1 MKVTNCDNMILIHG
15 TEPHLIRE
23 KVAELEV
30 GISEDAKE
38 ILKEASISSL
48 ITAAQTLSMFCPK
61 KLIKVYRASFF
72 SGSLTPKQAKELDG
86 LIEAIQ
92 LSDHTIVFI
101 EDKKPL
107 DKRKKAVKLILKA
120 ATCHEFQSFKDWE
133 TEKIVDWVQ
142 KKFQKLEK
150 TIDRNSARKFVEFN
164 GKELS
169 ILAMEI
175 EKATVFMGKDDDV
188 SFEKIN
194 QLMGGQAA
202 NLFAFNDAFKLKK
215 VSEVV
220 NHATSLMESGEDPI
234 KLFGMVGSNLR
245 LYMSMVSLK
254 NRGYSVD
261 KIAKT
266 LSKNPYFIQKLM
278 QDVTR
283 NYSEEKLKQLYKIV
297 CEKDL
302 FIKTGKQPAD
312 TALLLFLLNLA
323 D

>member
-1 MKVTNCDNMILIHG
+1 
-15 TEPHLIRE
+15 
-23 KVAELEV
+23 
-30 GISEDAKE
+30 
-38 ILKEASISSL
+38 
-48 ITAAQTLSMFCPK
+48 
-61 KLIKVYRASFF
+61 
-72 SGSLTPKQAKELDG
+72 
-86 LIEAIQ
+86 
-92 LSDHTIVFI
+92 
-101 EDKKPL
+101 
-107 DKRKKAVKLILKA
+107 
-120 ATCHEFQSFKDWE
+120 
-133 TEKIVDWVQ
+133 
-142 KKFQKLEK
+142 
-150 TIDRNSARKFVEFN
+150 
-164 GKELS
+164 
-169 ILAMEI
+169 
-175 EKATVFMGKDDDV
+175 
-188 SFEKIN
+188 
-194 QLMGGQAA
+194 
-202 NLFAFNDAFKLKK
+202 AFNDAFKLKK